1 MKKQNSLTI
10 VDIAQMLNV
19 SKSTV
24 SRAFRDSHDVHP
36 ETRGR
41 ILNLAKELDFE
52 PNTIAKSLKEKKT
65 KIIGVLI
72 PSFSLPFY
80 ATAICGIQEQV
91 SKNGYNLMICQSN
104 ETYTDEVNCLKALIS
119 CKVDG
124 IIMSVSSETVSNN
137 HIVQLIEKGIPV
149 VLFNRTT
156 SLDISTVKVD
166 DYGGAY
172 QMTEHLISR
181 GYKKIFYISGPPNL
195 LLSQH
200 RLAGFKDAMYVNKI
214 DVTDNMVIP
223 SSFTIESGKDS
234 VAGILSGGEKPDAIY
249 CVCDIVAFGVIQYL
263 NEHGYSIPKDI
274 AVAGYTDE
282 PAASLIHPSL
292 TTIRQPIKEIGIKAA
307 ELLFRQLKYSNYTPV
322 MITMPVQLMVRES
335 T

>member
-1 MKKQNSLTI
+1 MKKNEKFTI
-10 VDIAQMLNV
+10 VDIAEMLNV

-36 ETRGR
+36 ETRDR
-41 ILNLAKELDFE
+41 ILKLARELDFE

-65 KIIGVLI
+65 KTIGALI
-72 PSFSLPFY
+72 PGFSMPFY

-91 SKNGYNLMICQSN
+91 TKNGYNLMVCQSN
-104 ETYTDEVNCLKALIS
+104 EIYADEVNCLKALVS
-119 CKVDG
+119 SKVDG
-124 IIMSVSSETVSNN
+124 IIMSVSSETVRNN

-156 SLDISTVKVD
+156 NLNISAVKVD

-172 QMTEHLISR
+172 MMTEHLISR
-181 GYKKIFYISGPPNL
+181 GYKKIFYIAGPLNL
-195 LLSQH
+195 LLTQQ
-200 RLAGFKDAMYVNKI
+200 RLSGFKDAMYVNKRQ
-214 DVTDNMVIP
+214 VTDNMIVP
-223 SSFTIESGKDS
+223 STFTFESGRES
-234 VAGILSGGEKPDAIY
+234 IARILSGGEKPDAIF

-263 NEHGYSIPKDI
+263 KEHGHKIPEDI

-282 PAASLIHPSL
+282 PSASLIHPSL
-292 TTIRQPIKEIGIKAA
+292 TTIRQPIKEIGIQAA
-307 ELLFRQLKYSNYTPV
+307 ELLFRQLKYVNYKPV
-322 MITMPVQLMVRES
+322 VITMPVQIMIRES